1 MWILEHLSRHSPGFY
16 TFFCA
21 GKVFQYMDGNILP
34 VKEGKLPEI
43 VLNTDIS
50 RKFRAFRVSQGH
62 FRKIP
67 AFPREECSPWL
78 ILENVFYKTKDLAIL
93 KCWL

>member
-1 MWILEHLSRHSPGFY
+1 MWILEHLSHHSHGFY

-21 GKVFQYMDGNILP
+21 GKVFPYIDGNILL
-34 VKEGKLPEI
+34 VLEGKLPGI
-43 VLNTDIS
+43 VFKTDIFG
-50 RKFRAFRVSQGH
+50 KVPAFRVSQGH

-78 ILENVFYKTKDLAIL
+78 ILEKLIL
-93 KCWL
+93 